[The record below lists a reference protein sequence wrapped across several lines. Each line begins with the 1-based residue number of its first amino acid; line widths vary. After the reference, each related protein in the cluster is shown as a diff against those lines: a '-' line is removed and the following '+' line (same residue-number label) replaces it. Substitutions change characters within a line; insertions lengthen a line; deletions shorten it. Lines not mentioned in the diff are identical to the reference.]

1 MPLLLPPLPPA
12 PLPLQASLPLLAVTP
27 GSFIPFQAPTP
38 GSIGPLNVEPLEP
51 INADRIQVDS
61 FDPEA
66 RARLLAEQM
75 PRLWRGALSTPG
87 ALNAI
92 PAELVV
98 TRMVALGQ
106 MLDITGSLSLGG
118 ATVPVQA
125 NINAESDQLDLLLLG
140 DNLPA
145 GLEAG
150 GGFQGLEM
158 LRLSNWEGPRL
169 TSAGAILELAPATRP
184 AAAAQPVRGLW

>member
-1 MPLLLPPLPPA
+1 MPLLLTPPLPPS
-12 PLPLQASLPLLAVTP
+12 PLPLLAVTP
-27 GSFIPFQAPTP
+27 GSFIPFQTPTP
-38 GSIGPLNVEPLEP
+38 GSLGPLNVEPLEP

-87 ALNAI
+87 SINAM

-98 TRMVALGQ
+98 TRLVALGQ
-106 MLDITGSLSLGG
+106 MLDLAGSLSVGG
-118 ATVPVQA
+118 KTVPVQA

-145 GLEAG
+145 GLEPG

-158 LRLSNWEGPRL
+158 LRLSSWEGPRL
-169 TSAGAILELAPATRP
+169 TSAGAILELAPASRS
-184 AAAAQPVRGLW
+184 AAAAPPVRGLW